1 MEFEKIRDIITEQF
15 GVDADSV
22 TEDTAFKDL
31 GDSMD
36 LIELIMALEEEFDL
50 EIEDEDTDK
59 IKTVGDACEYI
70 RQNS

>member
-1 MEFEKIRDIITEQF
+1 MELEKLKEIIADQF
-15 GVDADSV
+15 GIDADSI
-22 TEDTAFKDL
+22 TEETAFKEL

-36 LIELIMALEEEFDL
+36 LIELIMALEEEFDM

-59 IKTVGDACEYI
+59 IKTVGDAAEYI